1 MEIHLYDVENFIS
14 NLNTIYWFSV
24 TVFKLLVV
32 FVVEILVDSKNHMA
46 SSVDTLQSLLM
57 LMQV

>member
-46 SSVDTLQSLLM
+46 SSVDTLQSLLTF
-57 LMQV
+57 